1 MQGLVVKG
9 IGGFYFVETE
19 EGVFRAKARGIFKK
33 DKNIISVGDEVEIDI
48 ADNDEDD
55 SWITKILPR
64 KNQFMRP
71 PISNVDNLV
80 VVFSV
85 SNPTPNLLVIDK
97 LLVVA
102 EEKGVNPIICINKE
116 DLDDGKLLGT
126 YKEIYDGLYPLCI
139 TDALTGEGFEE
150 LKKYISGGKTA
161 LAGPSGVGKS
171 TITNFLIPDA
181 EMETGEVNE
190 KTYRGKHTTR
200 HVEIFKHEEGYLFD
214 TPGFTSLDIDLDDEK
229 LLSGYFPEMKE
240 LDSCRFID
248 CMHINEPDCAVID
261 AVNAGKISESRYNSY
276 LQMVKELRERK
287 KRYE

>member
-126 YKEIYDGLYPLCI
+126 YKEIYEGLYPLCI

-150 LKKYISGGKTA
+150 LRKYYDTNM
-161 LAGPSGVGKS
+161 LAVMMAPM
-171 TITNFLIPDA
+171 IPA
-181 EMETGEVNE
+181 EHARNCLWVL
-190 KTYRGKHTTR
+190 K
-200 HVEIFKHEEGYLFD
+200 V
-214 TPGFTSLDIDLDDEK
+214 
-229 LLSGYFPEMKE
+229 
-240 LDSCRFID
+240 
-248 CMHINEPDCAVID
+248 
-261 AVNAGKISESRYNSY
+261 
-276 LQMVKELRERK
+276 RED
-287 KRYE
+287 